1 METSAVREARYS
13 ISSEGIM
20 MDTVV
25 VVVVVVAA
33 GGIMG
38 CGGGVEADVLAQFGL
53 GTRERDT

>member
-25 VVVVVVAA
+25 VIVVVE
-33 GGIMG
+33 GI
-38 CGGGVEADVLAQFGL
+38 L
-53 GTRERDT
+53 